1 MRERVCMNHHP
12 VLLEAFLEAVQPKA
26 GEVWLDAT
34 FGRGGHSGA
43 LLERGCRVYAMDQD
57 AEAEVEAGMFR
68 EKWGEVFTFI
78 RGNFRGMKDVLEKE
92 YGEKIDGVLMDL
104 GLSSPQITSRERG
117 FSFMGDGPL
126 DMRMD
131 QRGGMTAA
139 DVLNTWSE
147 EDLANVIYKYGD
159 ERRARV
165 LAREVVARRL
175 KKRWERTGELV
186 DLTLRILG
194 RPRADRVH
202 PATRF
207 FQAIRIAVNDE
218 LGALE
223 EGLLGAVDL
232 LKAGGRLA
240 VISFHSGEDRLVK
253 QFMKSRSLAYAGTWD
268 GEREGAVA
276 VFSSVKRWLPTDVE
290 VKENPRARSARLRVA
305 YKIGGGDE

>member
-1 MRERVCMNHHP
+1 MSNEVRVYHRP
-12 VLLEAFLEAVQPKA
+12 VLLEAFLESVQPKA

-34 FGRGGHSGA
+34 FGRGGHSRA

-57 AEAEVEAGMFR
+57 AEAEAEAEVFR
-68 EKWGEVFTFI
+68 GKWGGAFTFV
-78 RGNFRGMKDVLEKE
+78 RGNFRAMRDVFGKE
-92 YGEKIDGVLMDL
+92 CGGKVDGVLMDL
-104 GLSSPQITSRERG
+104 GLSLPQITSQERG

-131 QRGGMTAA
+131 QRVGMTAA

-147 EDLANVIYKYGD
+147 EDLANVIYKYG
-159 ERRARV
+159 EEPKARV

-194 RPRADRVH
+194 KPRVGRVH

-223 EGLLGAVDL
+223 EGLHGAVDL

-240 VISFHSGEDRLVK
+240 VIAFHSGEDRVVK
-253 QFMKSRSLAYAGTWD
+253 QFMKSRSAAYARTLE

-290 VKENPRARSARLRVA
+290 VRENPRARSARLRVA
-305 YKIGGGDE
+305 YKMGGCNE